1 MLAKFIFINVLLST
15 IGCLGIVGNC
25 CLIWLFTKANIKL
38 NFHHLMIVLA
48 IYDTVLVALCIL
60 VFVLPEVVESYKSE
74 GFHYH
79 IAPFAIAV
87 IQTSLTGSI
96 YCTVGISIE
105 RYLTVCHPFYLSRKK
120 WSAKR
125 YIIPIVL
132 FSLIYNTTRFFEHR
146 MEYNDLDDMKSN
158 MTIPIQNDGDY
169 PQNYGYEIKST
180 SLRRNKYYYSI
191 YTIGCNFV
199 FNGLIPFTIIISL
212 NSLLYK
218 RLKQIWRENPRDK
231 SFSCV
236 HPGGRKISTR
246 RRLRLNELELA
257 KVSLIVIIIFVIC
270 NSIRW
275 IPNIYELLQR
285 LKLDEDDRI
294 EWPEWVSSM
303 IQVNHF
309 LTVFNSSVNFYV
321 YYFTHYGMSLKLF
334 KMKSRPS
341 QKQSQPLEKDVIISG
356 RVIEASIE
364 TESMYLREMNCS

>member
-48 IYDTVLVALCIL
+48 IYDTILVALCIL

-125 YIIPIVL
+125 YIIPIVM
-132 FSLIYNTTRFFEHR
+132 FSLIYNIIRFFEHR

-158 MTIPIQNDGDY
+158 MTIPSQNDGDY
-169 PQNYGYEIKST
+169 PQNYGYKIKST

-199 FNGLIPFTIIISL
+199 FNGLVPFTIIISL

-218 RLKQIWRENPRDK
+218 RLKQIWKETPRE
-231 SFSCV
+231 SFSTV
-236 HPGGRKISTR
+236 HPGGRKDSTR
-246 RRLRLNELELA
+246 RRLRLNERELA
-257 KVSLIVIIIFVIC
+257 KVSLIVSIIFVTC

-275 IPNIYELLQR
+275 IPNIYELLLR
-285 LKLDEDDRI
+285 LKHGDVKGF
-294 EWPEWVSSM
+294 EWPEWVDCM

-309 LTVFNSSVNFYV
+309 LTVFNSSVNFYI
-321 YYFTHYGMSLKLF
+321 YYFTHYGMPLKSC
-334 KMKSRPS
+334 KMKLRLS
-341 QKQSQPLEKDVIISG
+341 QKPSDPIEKEVIISG

-364 TESMYLREMNCS
+364 TETISLREINC